1 MKGLKEEI
9 KIDQASLITY
19 SEGTVKGVLKKIGID
34 EMTFKLWQNLGLLSQ
49 KDGHEISRTLPAELL
64 FLQALEESGLSWS
77 SVQGLLEELG
87 KPYNC
92 DPSRLYYDVSSGI
105 FCTKRQII
113 ERNLMDLRPI
123 RCDPQSF
130 KQFMHSTGMDMDMI
144 KSLIGLRLIPG
155 LTMDDEQMLEPDT
168 QRDILFFKGI
178 LKSGLDWKRIYELLS
193 TLKKPY
199 GQYIDEIVYNV
210 GTDDFYS
217 KRKLIFDEISNKI
230 STEDEM
236 IDELCEDLEER
247 VNKVVEEGFEA
258 EYPEIITSFVHE
270 TALHLISK
278 SRERILNDLKDV
290 YLDKSVNDFVQRR
303 KSFKNLSKSRLLSGR
318 KNQPC
323 FQ

>member
-19 SEGTVKGVLKKIGID
+19 SEGTVKGVLKKIGTD

-49 KDGHEISRTLPAELL
+49 KDIMFSHEISRTLPAELS
-64 FLQALEESGLSWS
+64 FLQALEDSGLSWS

-92 DPSRLYYDVSSGI
+92 DPSRLYYDVSNGI

-113 ERNLMDLRPI
+113 ERNLMDLLPI
-123 RCDPQSF
+123 RCETQSL
-130 KQFMHSTGMDMDMI
+130 KQFINSTGTDMDTI

-168 QRDILFFKGI
+168 QRDILFFKG
-178 LKSGLDWKRIYELLS
+178 LLNSGLDWKRIYELLS

-210 GTDDFYS
+210 GTNDFYS
-217 KRKLIFDEISNKI
+217 KRELVFDEISKKI

-236 IDELCEDLEER
+236 INELCEDLEER

-270 TALHLISK
+270 TALHMISK
-278 SRERILNDLKDV
+278 GREIILDDLKDV
-290 YLDKSVNDFVQRR
+290 YLDKSVKEFMQRR
-303 KSFKNLSKSRLLSGR
+303 KSFLKTH
-318 KNQPC
+318 
-323 FQ
+323 